1 MPGKEVAV
9 MVDDI
14 RTTLRE
20 RIEHGA
26 TLEEIDTIVRMSRG
40 LKPGERTELW
50 LYAWSYVP
58 GPTAEPPPTLH

>member
-1 MPGKEVAV
+1 
-9 MVDDI
+9 MVEEI

-40 LKPGERTELW
+40 LRPGERTELW

-58 GPTAEPPPTLH
+58 QAAIEPPALQAAGA

>member
-1 MPGKEVAV
+1 
-9 MVDDI
+9 MVEDI

-26 TLEEIDTIVRMSRG
+26 TLDEIDTIVRMSRG

-58 GPTAEPPPTLH
+58 APAPVLASPEAPPTLH

>member
-1 MPGKEVAV
+1 
-9 MVDDI
+9 MVEQI

-26 TLEEIDTIVRMSRG
+26 TLDEIDTIVRMSRG

-58 GPTAEPPPTLH
+58 PVVPVAAPEVPPTLH

>member
-1 MPGKEVAV
+1 
-9 MVDDI
+9 MVEDI

-26 TLEEIDTIVRMSRG
+26 TLDEIDTIVRMSRG

-50 LYAWSYVP
+50 LYAWSYQPV
-58 GPTAEPPPTLH
+58 AEEPAQPTLH